1 MKRALTYLIL
11 LFAIAVQ
18 TQAQVNTDRVMAIG
32 RNALY
37 FEDYVL
43 SIQYFNQV
51 IKAKPWMAEPYFY
64 RAVAKLNLDDFRGA
78 EEDCTLSL
86 ERNPF
91 LAQAYYARGIARQSL
106 EKYAEAIEDYTKGLE
121 FKPGDR
127 AMMSNKAIAY
137 VQKKDFTDAEQ
148 VFEELIRAHPKQSL
162 GYLTRAAMY
171 LEKGDTAKA
180 LSDYDRAIELD
191 PFYAPCYGNRALTLY
206 QSGRYAEAL
215 KDLNEAIRLNT
226 REVGY
231 YINRG
236 LVRYELHDLRGA
248 MADYDQV
255 IEMDADNRI
264 ARFNR
269 GLLRAQVGDDNRAI
283 EDFDVVLRAE
293 PDNDIARF
301 NRATLLFKTGD
312 YRATIRDL
320 DAVLRRYPDFV
331 QGYYYRADVKRRLN
345 DLKGADRD
353 YIAAM
358 KIEEDRRR
366 GRRSNT
372 STASVDSTK
381 SGASDR
387 TREESDRNIEKFNR
401 LVVYDRKEEQKSK
414 YQSEIRG
421 RVQDRNV
428 QVDLEPMFVL
438 TYYERQ
444 ADVRERVFYDRL
456 VERFNDRR
464 VLAWRLLLTNREAA
478 LTEEQIAAHFA
489 SIDDYARRIERAP
502 ANADLHFGRALDYL
516 LVQDFAE
523 ALRDLDRTI
532 ELAPDSFPL
541 AYFARAIV
549 RYKQLESA
557 RSQQPDATPAAS
569 ASPFRFGAA
578 TRPSAVSSPDTREPS
593 PADEARRHEHELILR
608 DYDRVIRL
616 APNFA
621 FAYFNRGNLRCTGRD
636 FRAAIA
642 DYDEA
647 IRRDPELAEAY
658 FNRGLAELSM
668 GNATRGIADLSK
680 AGELGLPG
688 AYSIIRR
695 MTEESKSNE

>member
-1 MKRALTYLIL
+1 MRRALTLLIAL
-11 LFAIAVQ
+11 LLTAAA
-18 TQAQVNTDRVMAIG
+18 QAQVNTDRVMAIG

-51 IKAKPWMAEPYFY
+51 IRAKPWMAEPYFY
-64 RAVAKLNLDDFRGA
+64 RAVAKLNLDDFQGA

-86 ERNPF
+86 ERNSF
-91 LAQAYYARGIARQSL
+91 LAQAYYARGIARQSQ

-137 VQKKDFTDAEQ
+137 VQKKDFTDAEH
-148 VFEELIRAHPKQSL
+148 VFDELIRAHPKQSL

-171 LEKGDTAKA
+171 LEKGDTTKA
-180 LSDYDRAIELD
+180 MADYDQAVKTD
-191 PFYAPCYGNRALTLY
+191 PYYAPCYGNRGLALY
-206 QSGRYAEAL
+206 QSGRYADAL
-215 KDLNEAIRLNT
+215 KDFNEAIRLNT
-226 REVGY
+226 RESGY

-236 LVRYELHDLRGA
+236 LARYQMNDLRGA

-269 GLLRAQVGDDNRAI
+269 GLLRAQVGDNNRAI

-293 PDNDIARF
+293 PDNHIARF
-301 NRATLLFKTGD
+301 NRATLLYLTGD
-312 YRATIRDL
+312 YRGSLRDL
-320 DAVLRRYPDFV
+320 NAVLQKYPDFL
-331 QGYYYRADVKRRLN
+331 QGYYYRADVRRRLN

-358 KIEEDRRR
+358 QIEEDHRR
-366 GRRSNT
+366 GRKPNQAST
-372 STASVDSTK
+372 SKGKDDDK
-381 SGASDR
+381 
-387 TREESDRNIEKFNR
+387 TREESDRNIEKFSR
-401 LVVYDRKEEQKSK
+401 LVVHDRKEEQKSK

-428 QVDLEPMFVL
+428 QVELEPMFVL
-438 TYYERQ
+438 TYYEKQ
-444 ADVRERVFYDRL
+444 ADVRERVFFGQL
-456 VERFNDRR
+456 VEQFNARR

-478 LTEEQIAAHFA
+478 LTEEQIAAHFS
-489 SIDDYARRIERAP
+489 SIDNYAKRIEQKP
-502 ANADLHFGRALDYL
+502 TEADLHFGRAMDYM

-523 ALRDLDRTI
+523 AVRDLDHTI
-532 ELAPDSFPL
+532 ELTPDYAL
-541 AYFARAIV
+541 AYFVRAVV
-549 RYKQLESA
+549 RYKQLQSTHSRQAELTA
-557 RSQQPDATPAAS
+557 PAAQES
-569 ASPFRFGAA
+569 DPI
-578 TRPSAVSSPDTREPS
+578 
-593 PADEARRHEHELILR
+593 DESRLHEHELIMR
-608 DYDRVIRL
+608 DYDVVIRL
-616 APNFA
+616 SPNFA
-621 FAYFNRGNLRCTGRD
+621 FAYFNRGNLHSDSRD

-642 DYDEA
+642 DYDTA
-647 IRRDPELAEAY
+647 IRCDPELAEAY
-658 FNRGLAELSM
+658 FNRGLAALSL
-668 GNATRGIADLSK
+668 GDAKHGIADLSK

-695 MTEESKSNE
+695 MTEEEKNSE

>member
-11 LFAIAVQ
+11 LFTIAVQ

-148 VFEELIRAHPKQSL
+148 VFEELIHAHPKQSL

-226 REVGY
+226 REAGY

-444 ADVRERVFYDRL
+444 ADVRERVFYDRI

-478 LTEEQIAAHFA
+478 LTEDQIAAHFA

-578 TRPSAVSSPDTREPS
+578 TRPSAVASPDTREPS

>member
-1 MKRALTYLIL
+1 MRRALTYLFFL
-11 LFAIAVQ
+11 LAIAVNM
-18 TQAQVNTDRVMAIG
+18 QAQVNTDRVMAIG

-64 RAVAKLNLDDFRGA
+64 RAVAKLNLDDFQGA

-106 EKYAEAIEDYTKGLE
+106 EKYAGAIEDYTKGLE
-121 FKPGDR
+121 FKPDDR

-180 LSDYDRAIELD
+180 LSDYDRAIALD
-191 PFYAPCYGNRALTLY
+191 SFYAPCYANRALTLY
-206 QSGRYAEAL
+206 QSGRYTEAL
-215 KDLNEAIRLNT
+215 KDLNQAIRLNT
-226 REVGY
+226 REPGY

-236 LVRYELHDLRGA
+236 LVRYELNDLRGA

-264 ARFNR
+264 ARY
-269 GLLRAQVGDDNRAI
+269 
-283 EDFDVVLRAE
+283 
-293 PDNDIARF
+293 

-366 GRRSNT
+366 GRRSVA
-372 STASVDSTK
+372 STAAKDSTR
-381 SGASDR
+381 SGANDR
-387 TREESDRNIEKFNR
+387 TREESDRNIEKFSR
-401 LVVYDRKEEQKSK
+401 LVVYDRKKEQKSK

-428 QVDLEPMFVL
+428 QVELEPMFVL

-489 SIDDYARRIERAP
+489 SIDSYSKRIERTP
-502 ANADLHFGRALDYL
+502 GNADLHFGRALDYL
-516 LVQDFAE
+516 LVQDFTE
-523 ALRDLDRTI
+523 ALHDLDRTV
-532 ELAPDSFPL
+532 ELAPDAAPL
-541 AYFARAIV
+541 AYFARAVV

-557 RSQQPDATPAAS
+557 RSQQPDVTSAA

-578 TRPSAVSSPDTREPS
+578 ATRPSTSADTRDPS

-608 DYDRVIRL
+608 DYDQVIRL
-616 APNFA
+616 APDFA

-680 AGELGLPG
+680 AGELGLPS

>member
-1 MKRALTYLIL
+1 MRRALTYLFFL
-11 LFAIAVQ
+11 LAIAVHM
-18 TQAQVNTDRVMAIG
+18 QAQVNTDRVMAIG

-64 RAVAKLNLDDFRGA
+64 RAVAKLNLDDFQGA

-106 EKYAEAIEDYTKGLE
+106 EKYAGAIEDYTKGLE

-180 LSDYDRAIELD
+180 LSDYDRAIALD
-191 PFYAPCYGNRALTLY
+191 SFYAPCYANRALTLY
-206 QSGRYAEAL
+206 QSGRYTEAL
-215 KDLNEAIRLNT
+215 KDLDQAIRLNT
-226 REVGY
+226 REPGY

-236 LVRYELHDLRGA
+236 LVRYELNDLRGA

-283 EDFDVVLRAE
+283 EDFDVVLRLE
-293 PDNDIARF
+293 PDNDIARY

-366 GRRSNT
+366 GRRSVA
-372 STASVDSTK
+372 STAAKDSTR
-381 SGASDR
+381 SGANDR
-387 TREESDRNIEKFNR
+387 TREESDRNIEKFSR

-428 QVDLEPMFVL
+428 QVELEPMFVL

-489 SIDDYARRIERAP
+489 SIDSYSKRIERTP
-502 ANADLHFGRALDYL
+502 GNADLHFGRALDYL
-516 LVQDFAE
+516 LVQDFTE
-523 ALRDLDRTI
+523 ALHDLDRTI
-532 ELAPDSFPL
+532 ELAPDAAPL
-541 AYFARAIV
+541 AYFARAVV

-557 RSQQPDATPAAS
+557 RSQQPDVTSAA

-578 TRPSAVSSPDTREPS
+578 ATRLSTSADTRAPS

-608 DYDRVIRL
+608 DYDQVIRL
-616 APNFA
+616 APDFA

-680 AGELGLPG
+680 AGELGLPS